1 MRKLQWKYEIQ
12 LVSTGRVRIK
22 SLYRYMIRIL
32 SVTENLPSVSD
43 SWISKSW
50 LYVFFF
56 FFNTNSKIKYFFVFV
71 LMNKR
76 IWGGGTQQNNYQA
89 KKVSRRTEVSA
100 CQWFGVLIKML
111 KCHVFT
117 CTLYLDSDDNKV
129 NKKPEKWLKD
139 RH

>member
-1 MRKLQWKYEIQ
+1 M
-12 LVSTGRVRIK
+12 S
-22 SLYRYMIRIL
+22 
-32 SVTENLPSVSD
+32 
-43 SWISKSW
+43 
-50 LYVFFF
+50 FFF
-56 FFNTNSKIKYFFVFV
+56 FFLNTNSKIKYFFVFV
-71 LMNKR
+71 LMNKGYG
-76 IWGGGTQQNNYQA
+76 GGGTQQNNYQA